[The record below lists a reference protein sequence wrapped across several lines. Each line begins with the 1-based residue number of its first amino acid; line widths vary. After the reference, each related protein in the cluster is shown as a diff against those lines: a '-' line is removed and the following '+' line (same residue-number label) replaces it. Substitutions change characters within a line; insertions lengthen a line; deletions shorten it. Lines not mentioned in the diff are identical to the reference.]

1 MAKSSAS
8 PRVSAPPACPPACP
22 LSRAGTLTPIV
33 SNPDLALMSEQ
44 AREAVRRVAQLFP
57 TAVISGRGREK
68 VQQFVRLGELYYAG
82 SHGMDIVGPSP
93 AAAAAAGCGGGGGD
107 ALEQQQQQQQQLQP
121 PAAAAAADL
130 AFQPAAAY
138 GPLIDSVFAQLSAG
152 VAGIA
157 GSSVEHNKFCVSVH
171 FRNCAP
177 EDYPAGGWA
186 SWRGAGYVPQCGV
199 GSRDSSQAF
208 RLLPAAVCIVV

>member
-1 MAKSSAS
+1 MAWTSWDP
-8 PRVSAPPACPPACP
+8 PR
-22 LSRAGTLTPIV
+22 
-33 SNPDLALMSEQ
+33 
-44 AREAVRRVAQLFP
+44 
-57 TAVISGRGREK
+57 
-68 VQQFVRLGELYYAG
+68 
-82 SHGMDIVGPSP
+82 
-93 AAAAAAGCGGGGGD
+93 
-107 ALEQQQQQQQQLQP
+107 QQQQQLQP

-177 EDYPAGGWA
+177 EDYPAGGQA
-186 SWRGAGYVPQCGV
+186 GGAG
-199 GSRDSSQAF
+199 
-208 RLLPAAVCIVV
+208 